1 MAGELDKSFL
11 RLLPSF
17 SEAKS
22 EVMIDSELIYSAPI
36 CLHPKERYLQITN
49 LPIDYRVTGF
59 NPYNPVTVTNEFKR
73 RVVEDAGEFEAFNC
87 LVSFLSYNNV
97 AQIIDC
103 NGNVLKDITA
113 NVYFS
118 FFTDINNIQ
127 QFAFEILPIQEDFF
141 YKTCY
146 LKFNINDSVFYS
158 NGFYI
163 TADDENKTFR
173 LDYNNNGYYQGISYD
188 KIDVYQSIRL
198 FGYLNQ
204 TLTKDEV
211 TIYTQLNGKVR
222 RSRPIQGLE
231 SKFNIDLTDTFT
243 FERLANCLN
252 SQIVYLNGVRFNT
265 IDNVQSEDRLGKTN
279 LFSTSFKGQFDYN
292 DKFTDSNQIA
302 ADFEVIYYA
311 PSGVIN
317 VLSAPVS
324 YFIEFNKD
332 HQSYDYVKLYN
343 YNNDSLIQNLTIE
356 PSTNVLEGDLPVLP
370 IGKYYFTL
378 QATSV
383 FGEVLEITDKNTLT
397 FELKNADYSATD
409 YSNNYLR

>member
-127 QFAFEILPIQEDFF
+127 QFAFEILPIQEDFY
-141 YKTCY
+141 YKNCY
-146 LKFNINDSVFYS
+146 LKFTINDFVFYS

-163 TADDENKTFR
+163 TEDDENKTFR

-265 IDNVQSEDRLGKTN
+265 IDNVQSEDRLGKSN

-311 PSGVIN
+311 PSDVVKFSI
-317 VLSAPVS
+317 SPS
-324 YFIEFNKD
+324 RYFIEFNRD
-332 HQSYDYVKLYN
+332 YLNCEYVKLYN
-343 YNNDSLIQNLTIE
+343 YSNDALIYDLQKEI
-356 PSTNVLEGDLPVLP
+356 STNVVEGGIGILA

-378 QATSV
+378 KATSI

-397 FELKNADYSATD
+397 FEVKNADYSATD
-409 YSNNYLR
+409 YSNNYLI